1 LKHAGIEASGHHH
14 RDDIMTAYSTAQ
26 FLALESKVWDALATG
41 DMAADD
47 RLLTDD
53 FLGVYKTGFAD
64 RAEHVSQLRSGPT
77 VLRYELSQPRIMTLS
92 QDLVL
97 LAYRAD
103 WVPNDAAEN
112 RVETMYITSIWR
124 REGDAWRNV
133 FSQDTP
139 ADE

>member
-1 LKHAGIEASGHHH
+1 
-14 RDDIMTAYSTAQ
+14 M
-26 FLALESKVWDALATG
+26 
-41 DMAADD
+41 
-47 RLLTDD
+47 
-53 FLGVYKTGFAD
+53 
-64 RAEHVSQLRSGPT
+64 
-77 VLRYELSQPRIMTLS
+77 RYELSQARIMTLS

>member
-1 LKHAGIEASGHHH
+1 
-14 RDDIMTAYSTAQ
+14 MTAYSTAL

-41 DMAADD
+41 DMAADE

-53 FLGVYKTGFAD
+53 FLGVYESGFAD
-64 RAEHVSQLRSGPT
+64 RAAHVAQLRSGPT
-77 VLRYELSQPRIMTLS
+77 VLRYELSQARIMTLS